1 MKRLLAAALLMALAV
16 CVALSLPAQVLA
28 GPVNWIEVPST
39 EAGRQWWDQGSL
51 RLNSSGTLNV
61 LSRFEPAAAGSSAE
75 GGASKQRILGT
86 LYVMEIDCGQALY
99 RDTSVNGLPQW
110 GAQWQPV
117 AGDGLI
123 ADVLQGSCAAAGLAQ
138 SVTPGSPILQ
148 PSS

>member
-1 MKRLLAAALLMALAV
+1 MRRLLAAALQIALAMT
-16 CVALSLPAQVLA
+16 VALCLPDRVLA
-28 GPVNWIEVPST
+28 GPVNWIEVAPT

-61 LSRFEPAAAGSSAE
+61 LSRFQPAAADRSAE
-75 GGASKQRILGT
+75 GGEPKPRLPGT
-86 LYVMEIDCGQALY
+86 LYVMELDCGQALY
-99 RDTSVNGLPQW
+99 RDTSINGLPQW

-123 ADVLQGSCAAAGLAQ
+123 ADVLQSSCAAAGLAQ
-138 SVTPGSPILQ
+138 SVSPGEPIHR

>member
-1 MKRLLAAALLMALAV
+1 MKRLLAAAIALLLTMALVV
-16 CVALSLPAQVLA
+16 CTPTAAQA
-28 GPVNWIEVPST
+28 APVNWIEVSPT
-39 EAGRQWWDQGSL
+39 DAGRQWWDEGSL
-51 RLNSSGTLNV
+51 RISSSGTLNV

-75 GGASKQRILGT
+75 GGASKQRMLGT